1 MMKKLPSALWRQ
13 AARRTRRGRR
23 ALQRGFTLVEMLMVM
38 AVIAVVTAM
47 IAIAYN
53 GSSSKG
59 LAMVS
64 DAQTLAQGF
73 LRAKQDMGCYP
84 NAPSVLWSGTLATAG
99 NMVCGVD
106 GTQVWDGPYVNAL
119 PTDAATGDVEL
130 PGVSAGVLATIASE
144 ATPATSLGVYYFIH
158 VIDVPNDI
166 VTAALLKCNG
176 SKATTAT
183 FQQGS
188 CRGTLG
194 AGAGAL
200 GTFDYKIEE
209 TSS

>member
-1 MMKKLPSALWRQ
+1 MQTTLSKTWRQ
-13 AARRTRRGRR
+13 AQRAARRGRR
-23 ALQRGFTLVEMLMVM
+23 AAQRGFTLVEILMVM
-38 AVIAVVTAM
+38 AVIAVITAM
-47 IAIAYN
+47 LAIAYN
-53 GSSSKG
+53 GNDSKG
-59 LAMVS
+59 LALVS

-73 LRAKQDMGCYP
+73 MRAKQDMGCYP

-99 NMVCGVD
+99 NMYCGVD

-119 PTDAATGDVEL
+119 PTDAATGDVQL
-130 PGVSAGVLATIASE
+130 PGVSAGVLATIGSE
-144 ATPATSLGVYYFIH
+144 ATPATGLGVYYFVH

-176 SKATTAT
+176 SKSATAT
-183 FQQGS
+183 FGQGS

-194 AGAGAL
+194 TGAGSL

-209 TSS
+209 ASS